1 MSILPFL
8 VLAVDPFKEE
18 YISRA
23 VLKKLIDHQ
32 GTVERKALNPG
43 NEDGVYLYKKGTSAD
58 YFLCII
64 QGQVEVIVGNENL
77 VFVDGPF
84 TVFGMQ
90 ALFAEKGQAFLP
102 DYDVKLLSD
111 VQYLKVTRSLYR
123 SAIRASQLERSERDP
138 SHLEEIDKLLWSSRT
153 ETQKHESKVKFDIES
168 DDTGILLIPNA
179 EPLATTDD
187 LPARFETPI

>member
-1 MSILPFL
+1 M
-8 VLAVDPFKEE
+8 
-18 YISRA
+18 
-23 VLKKLIDHQ
+23 LKKLIDHQ
-32 GTVERKALNPG
+32 GTVERKTLNPKS
-43 NEDGVYLYKKGTSAD
+43 EDGVYLYKKGTSAD
-58 YFLCII
+58 YFICII

-111 VQYLKVTRSLYR
+111 LQYLKVTRSLYR
-123 SAIRASQLERSERDP
+123 TAIRASQLERSERDP
-138 SHLEEIDKLLWSSRT
+138 SHLEEIDKLLWSTRI
-153 ETQKHESKVKFDIES
+153 ETQRESKVKFDIKS
-168 DDTGILLIPNA
+168 DDAGILLIPNA
-179 EPLATTDD
+179 EPLATVDD